1 MEVKLVVEQKE
12 QKEYIEN
19 LKHALGWLMC
29 TYKATLEGKSVR
41 NVNEVFSYVELSF
54 KVISFCLTRL
64 ATQW

>member
-1 MEVKLVVEQKE
+1 MVEQKE

-41 NVNEVFSYVELSF
+41 NVNEVFSYVEYLL
-54 KVISFCLTRL
+54 KL
-64 ATQW
+64 